1 MCFLLA
7 LATKKRR
14 SYYIEKYLATQ
25 LSKYSNNQSIRTA
38 KLETIK
44 LKAISSK
51 CNLDFP
57 QSKNFTYDHACSP
70 IFHNFNTFFLSQR
83 VGATWGSWST
93 TLTSLPRASRLSVI
107 VFTSGF
113 TDARRRPDSPSTK
126 GSWPTADVRCGEIVS
141 EGDACMMVC
150 SMAH

>member
-1 MCFLLA
+1 M
-7 LATKKRR
+7 ATKKRL

-25 LSKYSNNQSIRTA
+25 LSKYYINQSIRIA

-44 LKAISSK
+44 PKAIHSK

-57 QSKNFTYDHACSP
+57 QSKNFTHNHACSP

-83 VGATWGSWST
+83 VRATRGSWST

-113 TDARRRPDSPSTK
+113 TGARQGPDSLSTR
-126 GSWPTADVRCGEIVS
+126 GSWPTADVKCGKMLS
-141 EGDACMMVC
+141 EGDASIMVC
-150 SMAH
+150 SMAC